1 MWVWFRMDM
10 ILKKVE
16 EMMKEK
22 KMEVSKFPPCEELQ
36 ISLLRWAGGRGRK
49 EGGREGEEGRREGEE
64 GRREGEGKR
73 GLLYTYTCDIY

>member
-1 MWVWFRMDM
+1 MRLLVSVVGVSLVVWFRMDM

-49 EGGREGEEGRREGEE
+49 ERRKKE
-64 GRREGEGKR
+64 
-73 GLLYTYTCDIY
+73 

>member
-49 EGGREGEEGRREGEE
+49 ERRKEGVREKREGGRERE
-64 GRREGEGKR
+64 REV
-73 GLLYTYTCDIY
+73 YCTQHV